1 MNFKTKLSVLLLAS
15 STLALAAPFTNG
27 GFDSPGGNAITLP
40 NGSTFVTG
48 WSLASSNNNNV
59 TYTPSNFF
67 GILAGGGTHYL
78 TFGGLGTT
86 GAVLSQ
92 TFDTVSGTTYNV
104 NYLVTTQQG
113 TPVSPFQA
121 NSVQAFDGATLLAG
135 VTNTLNM
142 ANGNWL
148 NGIQLTFIASSAS
161 TTLRFTDT
169 SSAGSSSGINWG
181 LDSVSVDAVVDNG
194 NGNAVPEPATYALVL
209 ASLGAIAFHRRK
221 R

>member
-1 MNFKTKLSVLLLAS
+1 MNFTTKISVLLLAS
-15 STLALAAPFTNG
+15 SALAIAAPFTNG
-27 GFDSPGGNAITLP
+27 GFDSPGGNAFTLP

-48 WSLASSNNNNV
+48 WSLTSSNNNNV
-59 TYTPSNFF
+59 TYTPSAFF
-67 GILAGGGTHYL
+67 GILAGGGSHYL
-78 TFGGLGTT
+78 TIGGLGNT
-86 GAVLSQ
+86 GAVLTQ

-113 TPVSPFQA
+113 APVSPFQT
-121 NSVQAFDGATLLAG
+121 NSVQAFDGGNLLAG
-135 VTNTLNM
+135 VTNSLGM
-142 ANGNWL
+142 ANGTWL
-148 NGIQLTFIASSAS
+148 NGVQLTFIASSAS

-181 LDSVSVDAVVDNG
+181 LDSVTVAAVNNSGD
-194 NGNAVPEPATYALVL
+194 AVPEPATYALVL

>member
-27 GFDSPGGNAITLP
+27 GFDSPGGGIGGALS
-40 NGSTFVTG
+40 NGSTVVTG
-48 WSLASSNNNNV
+48 WTYTGSANNV
-59 TYTPSNFF
+59 FYSPSGSF
-67 GILAGGGTHYL
+67 GILAGGGTHYI
-78 TFGGLGTT
+78 TFGGNFNAG
-86 GAVLSQ
+86 GVMSQ
-92 TFDTVSGTTYNV
+92 TFDTISGTTYNV

-113 TPVSPFQA
+113 TVTSPFQT

-135 VTNTLNM
+135 VNNSLGM
-142 ANGNWL
+142 ANGTWL
-148 NGIQLTFIASSAS
+148 NGIQLTFTAASSS

-169 SSAGSSSGINWG
+169 NSVGSFGGVNWG
-181 LDSVSVDAVVDNG
+181 LDSVTVAAVD